1 MDPRSFSLSAFW
13 SRAGATLYHRARLR
27 AVPVLLHEC
36 FFIPTT
42 WCCRCFCYEL
52 PAYTGVTQPLC
63 TDMRVTKGYAVRLYD
78 FDNAKQGAWGER
90 EFHSKEVQHAARGIL
105 RTFAGPSIGIDKDI
119 D

>member
-1 MDPRSFSLSAFW
+1 MHNDLGVNAGPQRPRVQNF
-13 SRAGATLYHRARLR
+13 GAAR
-27 AVPVLLHEC
+27 VSPDEYG
-36 FFIPTT
+36 
-42 WCCRCFCYEL
+42 RCFCYEL